1 MMYLSSTIVA
11 GLTWIRGD
19 FTGMNKICILI
30 PQYNEK
36 NRTKFTN
43 RLDYFRNL
51 ALQHADNIDVILID
65 DGSTDDSLD
74 EINSYMNIWPD
85 SFFLASVF
93 PNGNKVGALHRVTM
107 SIPHE
112 FIVLSDFDTDLRGLD
127 SLVSQID
134 SWREKPNQM
143 GFYFRMIPYEGDGS
157 IFQYQQLE
165 YCLARMW
172 YEYHKAD
179 ATVPVM
185 PGAGCCYKKEILL
198 SIYQDHSGLRNG
210 EDREATM
217 IGIRKGYSTVYLDS
231 VLALTRPPI
240 TYKDLVKQ
248 RIRWNLGYIETVFFE
263 RKAYIREVLSFT
275 RMGSRFLHDVLYVLI
290 LLILPMIVLFAF
302 IFNPKLLLVFGVGYI
317 SYSLWIVLLL
327 GTIPAEAIE
336 LKKGML
342 RRALLFPAIKI
353 FVESRA
359 WFAAILKFVT
369 GRGKSAKRIS
379 STDQF

>member
-1 MMYLSSTIVA
+1 MMYLSSPTVS

-19 FTGMNKICILI
+19 FAGTNKICILI

-36 NRTKFTN
+36 NRTNFTE

-51 ALQHADNIDVILID
+51 ALQHSDTIDVVLID

-74 EINSYMNIWPD
+74 EINSYINIWPD
-85 SFFLASVF
+85 CFFVASVF
-93 PNGNKVGALHRVTM
+93 PNGNKVGALHRVTI

-112 FIVLSDFDTDLRGLD
+112 FIVLSDFDTDLTGLD

-134 SWREKPNQM
+134 GWRDQPNQM
-143 GFYFRMIPYEGDGS
+143 GFYFRMIPYEGVGS

-172 YEYHKAD
+172 YEYHRAD

-185 PGAGCCYKKEILL
+185 PGAGCCYKREILL

-231 VLALTRPPI
+231 VLALTRPPL

-263 RKAYIREVLSFT
+263 RKAYLKEVLSFT
-275 RMGSRFLHDVLYVLI
+275 RMGSRFLHDVLYVLV
-290 LLILPMIVLFAF
+290 LLTLPLIVLFSSVFA
-302 IFNPKLLLVFGVGYI
+302 PKLLLAVGAGYVG
-317 SYSLWIVLLL
+317 YSLWILFLLRAL
-327 GTIPAEAIE
+327 PAEAVE

-342 RRALLFPAIKI
+342 GRALLFPAIKV

-359 WFAAILKFVT
+359 WFAAALKFIT
-369 GRGKSAKRIS
+369 ARGRSSRRIS
-379 STDQF
+379 NGDRF